1 MDGVDPVCVQ
11 ILKDAGHTVDEKPKM
26 TKTELLSVIGEYH
39 GLVVRSETQ
48 VTVRVCG
55 VWPSTVRPT
64 TPCPPSLFPW
74 LGFGVESWTRAPT
87 HTPRPRLNPPHCRS
101 LGSPFQC

>member
-11 ILKDAGHTVDEKPKM
+11 ILKDAGHTVDETPKM

-64 TPCPPSLFPW
+64 TPCPPSLFP
-74 LGFGVESWTRAPT
+74 LGWFRSGVMDPCTHPHPT
-87 HTPRPRLNPPHCRS
+87 SPP
-101 LGSPFQC
+101 